1 MYGRHDC
8 KTAAPP
14 SCKLY
19 LAENCFFMDNQ
30 EVISASP
37 ITEAELKQL
46 HKELKKARRELAAA
60 NETLLRNRETHET
73 RQTLL
78 GKAESERNMLERY
91 MGLILTNCPDIIL
104 IFDADGKLI
113 YCTDAFLTASEI
125 GGSALVRGVDYNT
138 LLSGAVSE
146 EMINI
151 LRNLFE
157 KKVKPDKT
165 IELSEFIDFSGTGVR
180 SFSVQITAMTDTE
193 ETAQSCMV
201 FFYDTTELLAAKHA
215 AERANAAK
223 SSFLA
228 TISHEIRTPMNAVL
242 GQLTMMRD
250 TELSERQY
258 NLVNGIEK
266 SSKNLLGLIND
277 ILDFSKI
284 DAGKLDIVYDWFDIA
299 AVVEHIRSV
308 FTVLIGEKGLR
319 FTIQINDPLPPCVWG
334 DEKRFNQ
341 VIVNLLSNAMKYT
354 PEGRVDFVIRRA
366 REDETKDFDQTI
378 NTFWVFE
385 VRDTGIGIRPEDS
398 DRLFRPF
405 EQLDQVKN
413 KKVTG
418 TGLGLVIT
426 KKLCEL
432 MGGSISLESVYGEG
446 SSFVITLPMKEG
458 ERSDIRIEAE
468 GVMKFSAP
476 DAEVLIVDDIEI
488 NIEIAQFL
496 LESTFG
502 IKAETALSGEEAL
515 KKCASKQYDI
525 IFMDHMMP
533 EMDGIEAV
541 RRLRMSESVNRS
553 TNVIALTANAI
564 SGIDEMFYKNGF
576 NGFVSKPMD
585 IGELSK
591 TLQKLLP
598 AEKII
603 PEKSEEP
610 K

>member
-1 MYGRHDC
+1 M
-8 KTAAPP
+8 KNV
-14 SCKLY
+14 
-19 LAENCFFMDNQ
+19 EI
-30 EVISASP
+30 ISAEP
-37 ITEAELKQL
+37 ANEDELKKL

-60 NETLLRNRETHET
+60 NETILRNRETHLT

-78 GKAESERNMLERY
+78 GKAESEKNMLERF

-104 IFDADGKLI
+104 LFDADGKLV
-113 YCTDAFLTASEI
+113 YCTDAFLTASGI
-125 GGSALVRGVDYNT
+125 GGSALIRGVDYIT
-138 LLSGAVSE
+138 LLSGTVSE
-146 EMINI
+146 EMLNI

-157 KKVKPDKT
+157 RKLTPDKT
-165 IELSEFIDFSGTGVR
+165 YDVSESIDFSGRGIR
-180 SFSVQITAMTDTE
+180 SYSVQITAMADE
-193 ETAQSCMV
+193 DGTAQGSML

-242 GQLTMMRD
+242 GQLTMIRE
-250 TELSERQY
+250 TELSDRQY

-284 DAGKLDIVYDWFDIA
+284 DAGKLDIVYDWFDIT

-308 FTVLIGEKGLR
+308 FTVLLGEKGLN
-319 FTIQINDPLPPCVWG
+319 FTISIEDTLPPCVWG

-341 VIVNLLSNAMKYT
+341 VMVNLLSNAMKYT
-354 PEGRVDFVIRRA
+354 PEGSVDFIIRRA
-366 REDETKDFDQTI
+366 RADETKDFDKQI

-385 VRDTGIGIRPEDS
+385 VRDTGIGIREEDA

-426 KKLCEL
+426 KKLSEL
-432 MGGSISLESVYGEG
+432 MGGSIDVHSVYGEG
-446 SSFVITLPMKEG
+446 STFAITLPLKEG

-468 GVMKFSAP
+468 ETIKFKAP
-476 DAEVLIVDDIEI
+476 GAAVLIVDDIEI

-496 LESTFG
+496 LENSFG
-502 IKAETALSGEEAL
+502 ISADTALSGEEAL
-515 KKCASKQYDI
+515 SKAAVKHYDI

-533 EMDGIEAV
+533 EMDGIETV
-541 RRLRMSESVNRS
+541 RRLRTSEGINRRS
-553 TNVIALTANAI
+553 NVVALTANAI

-585 IGELSK
+585 VNELSR

-598 AEKII
+598 ATKII
-603 PEKSEEP
+603 AEKSE
-610 K
+610 

>member
-1 MYGRHDC
+1 
-8 KTAAPP
+8 
-14 SCKLY
+14 
-19 LAENCFFMDNQ
+19 MDNQ
-30 EVISASP
+30 EINSVKTIN
-37 ITEAELKQL
+37 EAELKQL
-46 HKELKKARRELAAA
+46 QRELKKARRELAAA
-60 NETLLRNRETHET
+60 NETILRNRENHDT

-78 GKAESERNMLERY
+78 GKAESEKNMLERF

-113 YCTDAFLTASEI
+113 YCTDAFLSASGI
-125 GGSALVRGVDYNT
+125 GGSALIRGVDFTT
-138 LLSGAVSE
+138 LLSGAVSD
-146 EMINI
+146 EMIEILQNI
-151 LRNLFE
+151 FE
-157 KKVKPDKT
+157 KKVRLDKT
-165 IELSEFIDFSGTGVR
+165 VEISEFIDFSGAGVR
-180 SFSVQITAMTDTE
+180 SYSVQITAMADDDGS
-193 ETAQSCMV
+193 APGCML

-242 GQLTMMRD
+242 GQLTMLRD
-250 TELSERQY
+250 TELSDRQY

-266 SSKNLLGLIND
+266 SSKNLLSLIND

-284 DAGKLDIVYDWFDIA
+284 DAGKLDIVYDWFDITA
-299 AVVEHIRSV
+299 LIEHIRSV
-308 FTVLIGEKGLR
+308 FTVLIGEKGLK
-319 FTIQINDPLPPCVWG
+319 FTIKIEDALPPCVWG

-366 REDETKDFDQTI
+366 REDEIKDLDQTI
-378 NTFWVFE
+378 KTFWVFE
-385 VRDTGIGIRPEDS
+385 VRDTGIGIRKEDT

-432 MGGSISLESVYGEG
+432 MGGTIALQSVYGEG
-446 SSFVITLPMKEG
+446 SSFVITLPMREG
-458 ERSDIRIEAE
+458 ERSDIRVEAE

-476 DAEVLIVDDIEI
+476 DAAVLIVDDIEI

-496 LESTFG
+496 LESSFG
-502 IKAETALSGEEAL
+502 IHSDTALSGDEAL
-515 KKCASKQYDI
+515 KKCAIKPYDI

-533 EMDGIEAV
+533 EMDGIETV
-541 RRLRMSESVNRS
+541 RRLRMSESINRR
-553 TNVIALTANAI
+553 TNVVALTANAI

-591 TLQKLLP
+591 SLLRLLP
-598 AEKII
+598 PIKII
-603 PEKSEEP
+603 PEKSEDS